1 MVSQVLRTAGQGDA
15 EALAGSAGV
24 GGVAGAGAGGGVA
37 SSACPSLGTSTTKD
51 EAAPGLPGMALYA
64 DSSEEGDED

>member
-24 GGVAGAGAGGGVA
+24 GGVAGAGAMENGEIVLR
-37 SSACPSLGTSTTKD
+37 P
-51 EAAPGLPGMALYA
+51 PPPH
-64 DSSEEGDED
+64 